1 MAILHEV
8 EDVSSLVMVPAVE
21 WRTFLEGF
29 GRRHRGWLA
38 TIHGLE
44 RGAPVTRIPSLALA
58 AVTLDGGGPDDVV
71 RLTFANGVSLCAPRP
86 RAVRVQRTELGA
98 ERALEIDMADEG
110 FLRMAFRATALPEEV
125 DGAAPTELM
134 VKPPAHHFDPL

>member
-1 MAILHEV
+1 MAILREA
-8 EDVSSLVMVPAVE
+8 DASSLVVVPAVE

-29 GRRHRGWLA
+29 GRRHRAWLA
-38 TIHGLE
+38 TIHGVE

-58 AVTLDGGGPDDVV
+58 AVTLDGGGPDHVV

-86 RAVRVQRTELGA
+86 RAVGVQRTEHGA
-98 ERALEIDMADEG
+98 ECALEIETADDG

-125 DGAAPTELM
+125 DGAAPAEVM
-134 VKPPAHHFDPL
+134 VTRRAHH